1 MFAVSIANASGGNA
15 AISVQFFDGA
25 TEVII
30 AAATVGHGAQDPIT
44 LPYPLILTNSL
55 YLRVVSDVNVTISA
69 AYQNTVRGS

>member
-15 AISVQFFDGA
+15 AISVQFYDGS

-30 AAATVGHGAQDPIT
+30 AAATVSNGSQDAIT

-55 YLRVVSDVNVTISA
+55 YLRIVSDVNVTISA